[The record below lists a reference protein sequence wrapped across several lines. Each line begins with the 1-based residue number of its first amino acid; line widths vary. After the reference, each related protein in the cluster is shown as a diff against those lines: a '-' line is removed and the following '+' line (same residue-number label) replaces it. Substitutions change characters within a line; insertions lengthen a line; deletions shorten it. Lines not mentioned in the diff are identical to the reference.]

1 MKDNQKLKWDDVTLE
16 SLEAKLRSIPKP
28 DVPVTLK
35 EKLLAAIPKKKIKT
49 FSPVRPGFGF
59 WSYGATAAVITILIA
74 AAFFNFNVPDTSHKT
89 VVDMNEGLSN
99 NFPND
104 LNVPLIEDI
113 NYVNDNIQLRNIE
126 TKSALSLW

>member
-1 MKDNQKLKWDDVTLE
+1 MKDNQNFKWDDITLKA
-16 SLEAKLRSIPKP
+16 LETKLRSIPKP

-35 EKLLAAIPKKKIKT
+35 EKLLAAIPKKKGKT

-59 WSYGATAAVITILIA
+59 WSYGATAAGI
-74 AAFFNFNVPDTSHKT
+74 
-89 VVDMNEGLSN
+89 DMNEGFSN

-126 TKSALSLW
+126 TRSALSLW